1 MKIRKGDKVQIIK
14 GRDRVK
20 KTKSGDKTTKANQG
34 KVIQVL
40 VKEKKVVVEGLN
52 MLVKHMR
59 PRKQGE
65 KGQKIEFPSPINIA
79 NVMLVCPK
87 CNQATR
93 VGYKILETDV
103 KSKRKIRICRK
114 CKEAIDI

>member
-14 GRDRVK
+14 GRDRFK
-20 KTKSGDKTTKANQG
+20 KTKAGDKTTKANIG
-34 KVIQVL
+34 KVMQVF

-52 MLVKHMR
+52 MLTKHMR

-65 KGQKIEFPSPINIA
+65 QGQKIEFPAPTDIA

-87 CNQATR
+87 CNQPTR
-93 VGYKILETDV
+93 VGYKILDTDV
-103 KSKRKIRICRK
+103 KSKKKIRLCRK
-114 CKEAIDI
+114 CKEAIDA